1 MQKNKIYVVLL
12 LCTLMFR
19 VYSQNK
25 TPYVFKLQDKFAKKT
40 IRKYLEHDTLLKTSG
55 AIIHIS
61 YSSQLNK
68 PYLLLIHGMGGNAR
82 TTWSSQ
88 IKELSKSFNLILP
101 DLIYFG
107 ESTSLSGNYSV
118 EFQVE
123 QIHEAI
129 SKLGINQPI
138 NVLGFSYGGLTAAIY
153 NQLFQSSVK
162 KLIIMDGPVKFFS
175 AEMADSIANSVG
187 IKGLNNIIS
196 PTTIEGFSALQKLA
210 VSSEFKF
217 SKRIRR
223 KIINYY
229 FLPYKEV
236 RDKQMNYLI
245 DKKEYYQS
253 LNYNLDKTTTLLIW
267 GGRDGVIPIS
277 VGNAL
282 HNAYPTTT
290 QMVVFPKAKHDAHF
304 KATKKFNKAVIN
316 FFLN

>member
-1 MQKNKIYVVLL
+1 
-12 LCTLMFR
+12 
-19 VYSQNK
+19 
-25 TPYVFKLQDKFAKKT
+25 
-40 IRKYLEHDTLLKTSG
+40 
-55 AIIHIS
+55 
-61 YSSQLNK
+61 
-68 PYLLLIHGMGGNAR
+68 
-82 TTWSSQ
+82 
-88 IKELSKSFNLILP
+88 
-101 DLIYFG
+101 
-107 ESTSLSGNYSV
+107 
-118 EFQVE
+118 
-123 QIHEAI
+123 
-129 SKLGINQPI
+129 
-138 NVLGFSYGGLTAAIY
+138 
-153 NQLFQSSVK
+153 
-162 KLIIMDGPVKFFS
+162 MDGPVKFFS

-210 VSSEFKF
+210 VSSEFNF
-217 SKRIRR
+217 PKRIRR
-223 KIINYY
+223 KIVNYY

-282 HNAYPTTT
+282 HNAYPSTT